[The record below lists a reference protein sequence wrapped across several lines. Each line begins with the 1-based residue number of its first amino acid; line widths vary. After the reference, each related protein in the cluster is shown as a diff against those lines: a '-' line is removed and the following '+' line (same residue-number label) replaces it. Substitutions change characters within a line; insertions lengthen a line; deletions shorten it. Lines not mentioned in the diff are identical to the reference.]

1 MLAGGLVAFGQPASA
16 QLQDELRRFL
26 HDDASATLHIRSYF
40 FDWVNATPPSLVTLA
55 GGGWVGL
62 QTGWFY
68 DTLQLGAVGY
78 TSQPLWAPENRWETT
93 DGTSLLRPG
102 GYGFFAL
109 GQAYG
114 SLRWRARPSPAIASL
129 STS

>member
-1 MLAGGLVAFGQPASA
+1 LAVGLMALGQPALA
-16 QLQDELRRFL
+16 QMQEELRRFL

-40 FDWVNATPPSLVTLA
+40 FDRVNATPPSLVTLA

-68 DTLQLGAVGY
+68 DTVQLGAV
-78 TSQPLWAPENRWETT
+78 
-93 DGTSLLRPG
+93 

-109 GQAYG
+109 GQAA
-114 SLRWRARPSPAIASL
+114 STSSPAKLGRCPRTEGS
-129 STS
+129 